1 VLLTGRL
8 VGNLSDGKKKNALL
22 MEKKKNAEH
31 KFRVLYTLNS
41 RVWRMTFH
49 YLLPIHLR
57 FA

>member
-1 VLLTGRL
+1 
-8 VGNLSDGKKKNALL
+8 